1 MSTQHKILIIDDE
14 QDILD
19 LLQRFMARKNLFEV
33 EVCTNPVQ
41 AVEKIKHNN
50 YSLVLTDIMI
60 PEMNGVEVLK
70 AIKASNPSIHVVMM
84 TAFSTLDRILECEK
98 LGAKDYVTK
107 PFISLKDVESK
118 ILDILGL

>member
-1 MSTQHKILIIDDE
+1 
-14 QDILD
+14 
-19 LLQRFMARKNLFEV
+19 
-33 EVCTNPVQ
+33 
-41 AVEKIKHNN
+41 
-50 YSLVLTDIMI
+50 
-60 PEMNGVEVLK
+60 
-70 AIKASNPSIHVVMM
+70 MM